1 LTSLKKLE
9 GIDYI
14 DMTFRE
20 KQPTIILLH
29 GYGANMRDLAPLATL
44 SPELKNYNWIFP
56 DGTLEVPIGPFMKG
70 KAWFPID
77 MEELNQAMMT
87 GNFESLFSKGIPE
100 GLEDCATRILKF
112 IEALKKEK
120 SSQEII
126 LGGFSQ
132 GSMLALYL
140 TLIKGMRPTALL
152 LLSSTLIGKKE
163 LGIAFDKEN
172 QESLNLLSIPIFQ
185 SHGVSD
191 PVLPISMARAL
202 HEFLKE
208 KKMKVDYQEFPG
220 GHEIPPTVMGGMI
233 SFLKDNLYES

>member
-1 LTSLKKLE
+1 MTSLKKLE

-20 KQPTIILLH
+20 RQPTIILLH

-44 SPELKNYNWIFP
+44 APELKNYNWIFP

-77 MEELNQAMMT
+77 MEELNHATMT
-87 GNFESLFSKGIPE
+87 GNFDKIFSSDIPE
-100 GLEDCATRILKF
+100 GIEDSANKLVNF
-112 IEALKKEK
+112 IEAVKKEK
-120 SSQEII
+120 GSNDII

-140 TLIKGMRPTALL
+140 TLMKGVRPLALL
-152 LLSSTLIGKKE
+152 LLSCTLIAKKE
-163 LGIAFDKEN
+163 LGLALSKEN
-172 QESLNLLSIPIFQ
+172 GESLKKIPIFQ
-185 SHGVSD
+185 SHGISD

-202 HEFLKE
+202 KDFFKE
-208 KKMKVDYQEFPG
+208 RSMQVDYQEFSG

-233 SFLKDNLYES
+233 SFLKENLNES